1 MGVLE
6 QDCLIVGGG
15 VAGSCLAL
23 FLSRRGLRVT
33 LADDGRA
40 HYSGPYETVLS
51 GTRAVWERMGLLDLV
66 GDGIGADPLRHGAI
80 WGSAELVWRDEDE
93 AGLLLARGRFDRALR
108 AAAAAAGARV
118 AEHSPAF
125 RLDGGAWAVGDEQVA
140 PQVVA
145 FATGRRAAVPGLPP
159 FEPAGPRTV
168 AVTFAGAPDPGD
180 RGTAVVE
187 ANEHGWSWSHAPAD
201 GPASAAVMLDAE
213 PGAFA
218 PRAAALLAAATGPA
232 GRLRDPRV
240 VRANDASARLR
251 PAVEGV
257 FVLGDAAG
265 TIDPLASQ
273 GAEKAVAAAEH
284 AATAI
289 ATAVSEPDWTAR
301 LSRAHACW
309 EHELCDLHVATSA
322 DYYAQEQRFAASS
335 FWQARR
341 AATGGAEAR
350 DDVLLRWQPAVT
362 PAPALLRHGDRF
374 VELAGIRDEDRGR
387 ELARAGR
394 VPTAPLFDLFAAGA
408 TTAQAMARAAEDPRL
423 LTWSPRDLHDA
434 VTVLRRTG
442 WLLSDPQSGAAAR

>member
-6 QDCLIVGGG
+6 QDCLLVGGG

-40 HYSGPYETVLS
+40 HHSGPYETVLS

-66 GDGIGADPLRHGAI
+66 DDGIGADPLRHGAL
-80 WGSAELVWRDEDE
+80 WGGAELVWRDEDE
-93 AGLLLARGRFDRALR
+93 PGLLLARGRFDRALR

-118 AEHSPAF
+118 LEGVSTR
-125 RLDGGAWAVGDEQVA
+125 RLEAGAWAVGDERIA

-145 FATGRRAAVPGLPP
+145 FATGRRATVPGLPS

-168 AVTFAGAPDPGD
+168 AVTFAGTPDRGD
-180 RGTAVVE
+180 RLTAVVE
-187 ANEHGWSWSHAPAD
+187 ATEHGWSWSHAPAD
-201 GPASAAVMLDAE
+201 GPASAAVMLDAA

-218 PRAAALLAAATGPA
+218 SRAAALLAGASGPA
-232 GRLRDPRV
+232 GRLMEARV

-251 PAVEGV
+251 PAVDGV
-257 FVLGDAAG
+257 FVVGDAAG

-289 ATAVSEPDWTAR
+289 ATAVAVPEWTGR

-322 DYYAQEQRFAASS
+322 DYYAQEQRFGVSS

-341 AATGGAEAR
+341 AQARLPAAR
-350 DDVLLRWQPAVT
+350 DDVLLRWRPGVAQ
-362 PAPALLRHGDRF
+362 APALLRHGDRF
-374 VELAGIRDEDRGR
+374 VELDGLRDPGSGR

-394 VPTAPLFDLFAAGA
+394 VPTAQLLDLFAAGA
-408 TTAQAMARAAEDPRL
+408 TASQAMARAAEDPRL
-423 LTWSPRDLHDA
+423 LTWSPRDLLDA
-434 VTVLRRTG
+434 VTVLCRTG
-442 WLLSDPQSGAAAR
+442 WLLSDPQSEAATR